1 MRFEV
6 PFVPDPAYAALLAA
20 HGEAIAAVYFRL
32 GPDTP
37 DGRLPGVG
45 DASPQELAE
54 GLRALPHVPRL
65 GLLNAA
71 FHAPEVL
78 AGDGLRDLVLL
89 LEGYLAAGAIT
100 GIVYADHYL
109 LTALS
114 DEAPDVAGA
123 LCAFPSI
130 NFRLDRFE
138 RLAAI
143 LDAVADTRFRFPDAV
158 ILDRD
163 LNRDTARLS
172 ALAGEARRVW
182 PGLQIGLMANEGC
195 LFACPFKTPHD
206 AYIALSRLA
215 SCPAGPDMHREIGCL
230 RSFYEHPGR
239 LLASPFIRP
248 EDVRHVEGLADFL
261 KICGRTRPAAELTA
275 IVRAYLEGSFGG
287 NLPWLLDTQEILSGR
302 LMLPNNELPEDFFA
316 STDGCSH
323 RCRECGYCGE
333 LAGRLLTERELGLPR
348 YEAESGPV

>member
-6 PFVPDPAYAALLAA
+6 PFVPDTAYAALLAA
-20 HGEAIAAVYFRL
+20 HRDAIAAVYFRL

-37 DGRLPGVG
+37 DGRLPGIG

-54 GLRALPHVPRL
+54 GLANLPGVARL

-71 FHAPEVL
+71 FHGPEVL

-114 DEAPDVAGA
+114 DTAPDVARELTA
-123 LCAFPSI
+123 IPSI

-163 LNRDTARLS
+163 LNRDTKRVA
-172 ALAGEARRVW
+172 ALAEAARRTW
-182 PGLQIGLMANEGC
+182 PGLKVGLMANEGC

-215 SCPAGPDMHREIGCL
+215 SCPAGPDMNRDIGCL
-230 RSFYEHPGR
+230 RSFFKHPGR
-239 LLASPFIRP
+239 MLASPFLRP
-248 EDVRHVEGLADFL
+248 EDVGQVEGLVDFL
-261 KICGRTRPAAELTA
+261 KICGRTRPAAELAA
-275 IVRAYLEGSFGG
+275 IVRAYLDGSFAG
-287 NLPWLLDTQEILSGR
+287 NLAWLLDTQEILSGR
-302 LMLPNNELPEDFFA
+302 LWIGNSELPEDFFER
-316 STDGCSH
+316 TDGCSH
-323 RCRECGYCGE
+323 RCGECGYCDE
-333 LAGRLLTERELGLPR
+333 LAGRLVRELEPGLPR
-348 YEAESGPV
+348 FTAG